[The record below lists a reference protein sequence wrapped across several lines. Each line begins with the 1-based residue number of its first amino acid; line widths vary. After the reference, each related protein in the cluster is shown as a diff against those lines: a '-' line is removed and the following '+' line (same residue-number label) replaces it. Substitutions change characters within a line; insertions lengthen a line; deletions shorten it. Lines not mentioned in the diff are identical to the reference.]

1 MKAILLLSGGID
13 SPVAGYLAK
22 QKDISLIALH
32 FSLEPFTDNTA
43 EVKSRKLSEIIGC
56 EKFIVAPIGNIQAM
70 VAKQCTHRYFY
81 VITRRLMLRI
91 AERIAKQEGCSYLIT
106 GDNLGQVGSQTL
118 DNMSAITH
126 AIKMPI
132 LRPLLSF
139 NKNETI
145 AIARTINTYEIS
157 KGPEMCSA
165 LGPTNPATTST
176 IERIES
182 EENKIENYEQI
193 VNDVIKYINLN

>member
-22 QKDISLIALH
+22 QKNISLIALH

-43 EVKSRKLSEIIGC
+43 EVKSRKLAEMIGC
-56 EKFIVAPIGNIQAM
+56 EKFIAAHIGNIQAM
-70 VAKQCTHRYFY
+70 IAKQCSHRYFY
-81 VITRRLMLRI
+81 IITRRLMLRI
-91 AERIAKQEGCSYLIT
+91 AEKIAQQEGCSYLIT

-118 DNMSAITH
+118 DNMSVITS
-126 AIKMPI
+126 AVTMPI

-145 AIARTINTYEIS
+145 AIAREIKTYEVS
-157 KGPEMCSA
+157 KGPEMCSV
-165 LGPTNPATTST
+165 LGPANPATTST
-176 IERIES
+176 VERIES
-182 EENKIENYEQI
+182 EESKIENYEKI
-193 VNDVIKYINLN
+193 VDDVIDSVK